1 MTDGKKDQLKRKKT
15 LEYELRRLYRA
26 GELTDQQIAELKEAE
41 FPFDA
46 PVRRTAKSVVR
57 IDDGKRWPSCSAAE
71 KELGITQGWMSDV
84 CNMALRGKWVAIKNQ
99 FYCFESMYSPD
110 MDLTEI
116 RGLAG
121 WIVNLE
127 TGEMFPTTTE
137 AAKAAGTSRSVV
149 LDHVKNK
156 VKPQNKRFS
165 YVRDWD
171 GKVGRLVDLNVQM
184 ICLETDTIYHSY
196 DEICA
201 AIWSDGYGETR
212 KEIVQ
217 KVGDAIRHGC
227 PAFDMHWANREN
239 FEERKEAYMEE
250 KRLCARPVIEL
261 TTMREYADVHD
272 ALKFGSRY
280 VDWKKIV
287 AICDAKGEPT
297 SEATRWR
304 GERWFWKD
312 DWKKNIKLKSGER
325 IKDMQPVICYER
337 GRCDYS
343 VLELTRWYGFD
354 YKSLL
359 NSGKKGIV
367 FDGLTWRLLRYD
379 VDFEKRLK
387 ETPLIC
393 RETGKTFDTLSDLLD
408 LLEREHECW
417 IIANGHLP
425 TTDPL
430 SIHSELTYI
439 CQQYPI
445 CILVAVLYDTFGEMS
460 VRLFFA
466 LLDMVAVLFI
476 WYQTFPK
483 AGNRILHCAVSCV
496 FGAVIVYNLRSTPRA
511 LDILCLA
518 VSWELMEK
526 YIESRDIRFLFGF
539 PFLGIFI
546 ANLHG
551 ALWPCAIMLP
561 LAALLDSKLDPNARA
576 ALAVTILL
584 TIASAMLNPYGL
596 DVLSLP
602 FKTIGTSDI
611 ATVAVP
617 ELKPMFS
624 IVPVEAVILIVISV
638 VPVIF
643 HAKCLGFKKTVFSFE
658 RGCGQKVGPRGG
670 PDWRFACTAG
680 RRSSSSSWR
689 RRTAWGRPPPR
700 SSRGSRWARPRSG
713 RRGTS
718 RAATPAGAVESWRGN
733 RHGRRPAWA
742 PTSRST
748 PRRRP
753 ARSPGSTRTR

>member
-71 KELGITQGWMSDV
+71 KGLGITQGWMSDV

-116 RGLAG
+116 RGFAG

-227 PAFDMHWANREN
+227 PAFD
-239 FEERKEAYMEE
+239 
-250 KRLCARPVIEL
+250 
-261 TTMREYADVHD
+261 
-272 ALKFGSRY
+272 
-280 VDWKKIV
+280 
-287 AICDAKGEPT
+287 
-297 SEATRWR
+297 
-304 GERWFWKD
+304 
-312 DWKKNIKLKSGER
+312 
-325 IKDMQPVICYER
+325 
-337 GRCDYS
+337 
-343 VLELTRWYGFD
+343 
-354 YKSLL
+354 
-359 NSGKKGIV
+359 
-367 FDGLTWRLLRYD
+367 
-379 VDFEKRLK
+379 
-387 ETPLIC
+387 
-393 RETGKTFDTLSDLLD
+393 
-408 LLEREHECW
+408 
-417 IIANGHLP
+417 
-425 TTDPL
+425 
-430 SIHSELTYI
+430 I

-496 FGAVIVYNLRSTPRA
+496 FGAVIVYSLRSTPRA

-518 VSWELMEK
+518 VSWESMEK
-526 YIESRDIRFLFGF
+526 YIKSRDIRFLFGF
-539 PFLGIFI
+539 PFLGVCI

-561 LAALLDSKLDPNARA
+561 LAALLDSKLDPNARV

-658 RGCGQKVGPRGG
+658 TMMISGLLFLSLMTWRNELLLLGILMIVYSTWCWKLEPKCKVSSKMLSRIVLFSISVVALEFGAVLFYSTLSATDQKSISIERAFQAMREDGAVSGTAVLTDIDPGCRAELNGFKPYLDTRIEVFNGQNGQKNVLAEAGKALSSGSLSAICDDYGMDYAVLNYGINDVGIQ
-670 PDWRFACTAG
+670 DLKE
-680 RRSSSSSWR
+680 
-689 RRTAWGRPPPR
+689 
-700 SSRGSRWARPRSG
+700 SG
-713 RRGTS
+713 FKPVYSDNLT
-718 RAATPAGAVESWRGN
+718 VCLK
-733 RHGRRPAWA
+733 
-742 PTSRST
+742 RST
-748 PRRRP
+748 V
-753 ARSPGSTRTR
+753 